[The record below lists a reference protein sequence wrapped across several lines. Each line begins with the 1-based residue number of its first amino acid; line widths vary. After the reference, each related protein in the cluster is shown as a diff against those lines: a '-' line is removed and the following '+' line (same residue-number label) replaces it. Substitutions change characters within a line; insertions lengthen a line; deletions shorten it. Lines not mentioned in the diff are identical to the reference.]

1 MHKYLLSPKK
11 VKKSF
16 KNLNVNLYS
25 SFVFS
30 FSYIFWCFGILGP
43 CWHWR
48 GSPVQSDLLS
58 RDKKVAFIPQQ
69 SPLSGVYT
77 RGHHPPALMN
87 TGPSTRQRR
96 AAYRLQ
102 SPGRLIKSASS
113 ESAYPLCL
121 GFPEEITTKAVACV
135 FSLLPLSPHR
145 PWWPLMFLWGHM
157 LPSLGIYE

>member
-48 GSPVQSDLLS
+48 GSPLQSDLLS
-58 RDKKVAFIPQQ
+58 RYKKAAFLPQQ
-69 SPLSGVYT
+69 PPFSGVYT

-87 TGPSTRQRR
+87 TGPSTGQRR
-96 AAYRLQ
+96 VVCRLQ
-102 SPGRLIKSASS
+102 NSGRLFKPAGS

-121 GFPEEITTKAVACV
+121 SFPVETTTKAIALV
-135 FSLLPLSPHR
+135 FPLLPLSPDR
-145 PWWPLMFLWGHM
+145 P
-157 LPSLGIYE
+157 